1 MGLVCMKKAITVSI
15 PHQLGRAEARRRIED
30 GFGDFSR
37 HLGGGAGALTKTW
50 TGDRLDF
57 SLQAMGQGITG
68 FLDIADDVVRVEV
81 LLPGFLAMIAG
92 KVKGTL
98 QKEGQLLL
106 EKK

>member
-1 MGLVCMKKAITVSI
+1 MEKAVTVSI
-15 PHQLGRAEARRRIED
+15 PHQLGRAEAKRRVDE

-37 HLGGGAGALTKTW
+37 HLGGSAGALTKNW
-50 TGDRLDF
+50 TGDRLNF
-57 SLQAMGQGITG
+57 SLQALGQGISG
-68 FLDIADDVVRVEV
+68 FLDVADDVVRVEV

-106 EKK
+106 GNK

>member
-1 MGLVCMKKAITVSI
+1 MSKAVTVSI
-15 PHQLGRAEARRRIED
+15 PHQLGRAEARRRVDE

-37 HLGGGAGALTKTW
+37 HLGGAAGALTKSW
-50 TGDRLDF
+50 TGDRLNF
-57 SLQAMGQGITG
+57 SLQAMGQGISG
-68 FLDIADDVVRVEV
+68 FLDVADDAVRVEV

-106 EKK
+106 GNK

>member
-1 MGLVCMKKAITVSI
+1 MAKPIIVSI
-15 PHQLGRAEARRRIED
+15 PHALGRAEARRRIEA

-37 HLGGGAGALTKTW
+37 HLGGGAGAFSKTW

-57 SLQAMGQGITG
+57 SLQAMGQSITG
-68 FLDIADDVVRVEV
+68 LLDVSDDAVRVEV
-81 LLPGFLAMIAG
+81 MLPGFLSMIAG

>member
-1 MGLVCMKKAITVSI
+1 MNKAVTVSI
-15 PHQLGRAEARRRIED
+15 PHQLGRAEAKRRVDE

-37 HLGGGAGALTKTW
+37 HLGGSAGALTKSW
-50 TGDRLDF
+50 TGDRLNF
-57 SLQAMGQGITG
+57 SLQALGQGISG
-68 FLDIADDVVRVEV
+68 FLDVADDTVRVEV

-106 EKK
+106 GNK

>member
-1 MGLVCMKKAITVSI
+1 MNKAITVSI

-37 HLGGGAGALTKTW
+37 HLGGGGLTKAW

-57 SLQAMGQGITG
+57 SLQAMGQAITG
-68 FLDIADDVVRVEV
+68 FLDVADDVVRVEV
-81 LLPGFLAMIAG
+81 LLPGFLTMIAG

-106 EKK
+106 TKK

>member
-1 MGLVCMKKAITVSI
+1 MCMNKAITVAI
-15 PHQLGRAEARRRIED
+15 PHQLGRAEAKRRVDE

-37 HLGGGAGALTKTW
+37 HLGGSAGALTKTW
-50 TGDRLDF
+50 TGDRLNF
-57 SLQAMGQGITG
+57 SLQALGQGISG
-68 FLDIADDVVRVEV
+68 FLDVADDVVRVEV

-106 EKK
+106 GNK